1 MRRTLAL
8 VSLMFVG
15 LAGTAGAGTLNV
27 SAISGEVVGV
37 TSHYATGQVFA
48 GTSTIWNIHGLDPL
62 DGTSFSSFCVDL
74 QHGIKLPEYN
84 QQTQLDLMSNW
95 SGYGWFTPQANAGRY
110 AAYLYNTYTA
120 GLADD
125 AQRAGLQLAIWNV
138 LNDND
143 FSVKTAGVGVG
154 TNTFVATGSAAAIA
168 AAELYLAGLQA
179 NLDIAATSDA
189 YWLRLY
195 DGTNPNASPQDFI
208 GPKPVPDGGA
218 TLMLLGGALLSLGA
232 LRSKFRG

>member
-1 MRRTLAL
+1 MPRTLVL
-8 VSLMFVG
+8 VVLLAVG
-15 LAGTAGAGTLNV
+15 AGTANAGTLNV
-27 SAISGEVVGV
+27 SAISGQVVGV

-95 SGYGWFTPQANAGRY
+95 NGYGWFTPQPNAGRY

-120 GLADD
+120 SLTSD

-138 LNDND
+138 LNDKD
-143 FSVKTAGVGVG
+143 FSVLTGVGL
-154 TNTFVATGSAAAIA
+154 NSFAATGPAAAIA
-168 AAELYLAGLQA
+168 AAEFYLAGLQA
-179 NLDIAATSDA
+179 NLAAATTADA

-218 TLMLLGGALLSLGA
+218 TLMLLGGALLGLGA
-232 LRSKFRG
+232 VRRKFRG